1 MKGACHP
8 NGSNFQRV
16 ARLDVVNRVRRL
28 SEVGL
33 LKERPK
39 WLNWC
44 ERVPPM
50 ENHNLQLQTR
60 TVRSPY
66 PQMVNF
72 LLKKYPDLRF
82 QDCYVDGNDWSAG
95 NDSYRDDHPVMQFVG
110 KQLEIMRTEGTSKK
124 EAFKRTE
131 EHFRERRRNLE
142 TEQKLMMAM
151 AVKAGFQPMFCTGR
165 AYLEVEKARLESAHL
180 KKIIGVLRKE
190 SAALRPDAG
199 EVQQFR
205 HRAVEEK
212 VFRAFVKE
220 PPTPEADDEELQRF
234 AESMALTQEEKHAQT
249 TSKEIPQEAL
259 PPKQEAPDQP
269 EEPAPVQDTMP
280 DKEEKES
287 SYIAFGRAQSGR
299 REERVTKMLD
309 KRRQSVD
316 EPQEGSDDDDGDGE
330 ERKRKREAGGDGEID
345 EID

>member
-1 MKGACHP
+1 MVKGACHP

-82 QDCYVDGNDWSAG
+82 QDCYVDGNDWSRG
-95 NDSYRDDHPVMQFVG
+95 NDAYRDDHPVMQFVG
-110 KQLEIMRTEGTSKK
+110 KQLEIMRMEGTSKK
-124 EAFKRTE
+124 EAFRRTE
-131 EHFRERRRNLE
+131 EHFRERRRTLE

-165 AYLEVEKARLESAHL
+165 AYLEVEKARLESTHL

-190 SAALRPDAG
+190 SAALRPAE
-199 EVQQFR
+199 EVQQVR
-205 HRAVEEK
+205 YRAVEEK
-212 VFRAFVKE
+212 VFRAFAQAPK
-220 PPTPEADDEELQRF
+220 TPEEKEELQRL
-234 AESMALTQEEKHAQT
+234 AQPIGTQEFQQSLEVQEDQT
-249 TSKEIPQEAL
+249 TSTETPQKDMPAEGIDQAEEKAPDTEEIP
-259 PPKQEAPDQP
+259 
-269 EEPAPVQDTMP
+269 
-280 DKEEKES
+280 ES
-287 SYIAFGRAQSGR
+287 SYSLTARAPG
-299 REERVTKMLD
+299 EGVERAAQVSKMLSKPSKPTRRSMD
-309 KRRQSVD
+309 EDEDSDEDDGARQKLKKR
-316 EPQEGSDDDDGDGE
+316 EDDDDLDFN
-330 ERKRKREAGGDGEID
+330 
-345 EID
+345 

>member
-1 MKGACHP
+1 MVKGACHP

-95 NDSYRDDHPVMQFVG
+95 NDAYRDDHPVMQFVG
-110 KQLEIMRTEGTSKK
+110 KQLEIMRMEGTSKK

-165 AYLEVEKARLESAHL
+165 AYLEVEKARLESTHL

-190 SAALRPDAG
+190 SAALRPAAG

-205 HRAVEEK
+205 HRVVEEK
-212 VFRAFVKE
+212 VFRAFVQE
-220 PPTPEADDEELQRF
+220 PPTPEADDEALQRF
-234 AESMALTQEEKHAQT
+234 ADSLERKQEEKDEQT
-249 TSKEIPQEAL
+249 TSKETPQKAMQQQETIDQEEEKAL
-259 PPKQEAPDQP
+259 PEDT
-269 EEPAPVQDTMP
+269 TMP
-280 DKEEKES
+280 DKDEKES
-287 SYIAFGRAQSGR
+287 SYSLTGRAQSGPK
-299 REERVTKMLD
+299 EQERANQVTKMLS
-309 KRRQSVD
+309 KKRQSMEDD
-316 EPQEGSDDDDGDGE
+316 EESDEGDGDSE
-330 ERKRKREAGGDGEID
+330 ERERKRVAGDVD
-345 EID
+345 